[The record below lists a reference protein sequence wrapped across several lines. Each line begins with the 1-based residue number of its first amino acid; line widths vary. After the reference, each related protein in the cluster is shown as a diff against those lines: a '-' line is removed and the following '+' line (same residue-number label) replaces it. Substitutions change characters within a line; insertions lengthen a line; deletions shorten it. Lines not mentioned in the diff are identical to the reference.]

1 MSLLVFVD
9 ILRKMSVDQ
18 FVESDGQLEVVGEGD
33 ACVRLMTEATK
44 M

>member
-1 MSLLVFVD
+1 MSFLVFVD

-18 FVESDGQLEVVGEGD
+18 FVESDGHVEVVGEGN
-33 ACVRLMTEATK
+33 ACVRLMTEVTK